1 MSKSFSSWSAL
12 KAALQQEVRSAMEE
26 TVDNSFVDAH
36 TNVDQYYNSTPGRY
50 TRTGQLA
57 ESPEASLSGSRDNY
71 HGEIS
76 LDTGFRYNPSGRD
89 TMTIYDYAESGGLRG
104 NGGFW
109 EKTKQDVEKNIQE
122 SFGKRFS

>member
-12 KAALQQEVRSAMEE
+12 KAAIQQKVKSAMEDA
-26 TVDNSFVDAH
+26 VDNSFIDAH
-36 TNVDQYYNSTPGRY
+36 MNVDQYYNSTPGRY

-57 ESPEASLSGSRDNY
+57 ESPEASLSGNGDNY

>member
-12 KAALQQEVRSAMEE
+12 KVALQQEVRSAMEE
-26 TVDNSFVDAH
+26 AVDNSFVDAH

-57 ESPEASLSGSRDNY
+57 ESPEASLSGSGDNY

>member
-1 MSKSFSSWSAL
+1 MSKSFNSWSAL
-12 KAALQQEVRSAMEE
+12 KVALQQEVRSAMEE
-26 TVDNSFVDAH
+26 TVDNSFIDAH

-57 ESPEASLSGSRDNY
+57 ESPEASLSGNGDNY

-89 TMTIYDYAESGGLRG
+89 TMTIYEYAESGGLRG

>member
-1 MSKSFSSWSAL
+1 MSKSFNSWSAL
-12 KAALQQEVRSAMEE
+12 KVALQQKVKSAMEDA
-26 TVDNSFVDAH
+26 VDNSFIDAH

-50 TRTGQLA
+50 VRTGQLA
-57 ESPEASLSGSRDNY
+57 ESPEASLSGNGDNY

-104 NGGFW
+104 NGDFW
-109 EKTKQDVEKNIQE
+109 KKQNKM
-122 SFGKRFS
+122 

>member
-12 KAALQQEVRSAMEE
+12 KAALQQKVKSAMEDA
-26 TVDNSFVDAH
+26 VDNSFIDAH

-57 ESPEASLSGSRDNY
+57 ESPEASLSGNGDNY

>member
-12 KAALQQEVRSAMEE
+12 KAALQQKVKSAMEDA
-26 TVDNSFVDAH
+26 VDNSFIDAH
-36 TNVDQYYNSTPGRY
+36 MNVDQYYNSTPGRY

-57 ESPEASLSGSRDNY
+57 ESPEASLSGNGDNY